1 MSVKTT
7 NTKQAKK
14 IEKKPAK
21 SVKKAFKNS
30 VKGPKE
36 KKFVNVSHSYVVFSI
51 MAMAAEALVIIVLA
65 MALTAAHN
73 GPNGPK
79 YTVNENGKVVKVRQ
93 DKKAKHGEVV
103 STDHVMGKK
112 DSKVVFIWYVDMQ
125 CPACAQMAPI
135 VNALYQ
141 EYGDEV
147 AFVTRYLIITGHDYA
162 KPASLAVEAA
172 ARQGY
177 YWAMMMS
184 LFSQRSEWAFV
195 SNNDLLEERITKIF
209 EDATGGE
216 GDTSRFLSDW
226 HNSSFASKIDAD
238 ERLVRDEGF
247 NATPTVVING
257 MDIDFVGSE
266 QSTIELFAE
275 EIEDALLGV

>member
-7 NTKQAKK
+7 NIKQTKTL
-14 IEKKPAK
+14 EKKPAK
-21 SVKKAFKNS
+21 SARKAFKNS

-36 KKFVNVSHSYVVFSI
+36 KKFVNVSHGYVVFSI
-51 MAMAAEALVIIVLA
+51 IAMAAEALIIVVLA

-73 GPNGPK
+73 GPK
-79 YTVNENGKVVKVRQ
+79 YTVNENGEVVKVRH
-93 DKKAKHGEVV
+93 DKKAKHGEIV
-103 STDHVMGKK
+103 STDHVVGNRN
-112 DSKVVFIWYVDMQ
+112 SKVVFIWYVDMQ

-147 AFVTRYLIITGHDYA
+147 AFVTRYLVITGHDYA

-177 YWAMMMS
+177 YWPMMMS
-184 LFSQRSEWAFV
+184 LFNQRSEWAFV
-195 SNNDLLEERITKIF
+195 NGNDLLEERIVKIF
-209 EDATGGE
+209 EDVTGGE
-216 GDTSRFLSDW
+216 GDNDRFLADW
-226 HNSSFASKIDAD
+226 HNSSLASKIDAD

-247 NATPTVVING
+247 NATPTVVVNG

-266 QSTIELFAE
+266 QSTIELFAGA
-275 EIEDALLGV
+275 IEDALLGE